1 VFGRLV
7 PRVGSCPSHPN
18 NTSIPS
24 LSTRDNSTAMAP
36 IDEAIADCELRKP
49 RDDRTLTNIAE
60 RHDVDRTT
68 LGQSCKGVTGPWQ
81 DGYAAQQQLS
91 PQQEELVRYL
101 GELNARGLPPT
112 RAMIQNFASNIL
124 KKHIGEIWVTH
135 FIRRNRN
142 QFISKWSAG
151 MNATRLNANSKRKYE
166 LYFDLLH
173 HKINQNNV
181 QPHNIYNMDEKDFMI
196 GITGC
201 SKRVFS
207 CLQWDSKQI

>member
-1 VFGRLV
+1 
-7 PRVGSCPSHPN
+7 
-18 NTSIPS
+18 
-24 LSTRDNSTAMAP
+24 
-36 IDEAIADCELRKP
+36 
-49 RDDRTLTNIAE
+49 
-60 RHDVDRTT
+60 
-68 LGQSCKGVTGPWQ
+68 VTGPWQ
-81 DGYAAQQQLS
+81 DGYAAQQELS

-101 GELNARGLPPT
+101 GELTARELPPT

-151 MNATRLNANSKRKYE
+151 INATRLNANSKRKYE

-181 QPHNIYNMDEKDFMI
+181 QPHNIYNMDGKRLHDWHHGMLKTGVQLPPMGFKTDLSSTSRWLTRVDDSGGSRLRRWEYF
-196 GITGC
+196 ITKSHILLHEQYTPSLMG
-201 SKRVFS
+201 RRN
-207 CLQWDSKQI
+207 